1 MREWGRLLAGGKSEL
16 RKGGGWWEWKRLFLR
31 HTQLGDLPGL
41 EGQRRD
47 RRMFEQRILKYVQLD
62 IFEKQLY
69 DYWGIYTKLIN

>member
-1 MREWGRLLAGGKSEL
+1 MREWGRLLADRRIAE
-16 RKGGGWWEWKRLFLR
+16 RGGWWEWKRLFLR

>member
-1 MREWGRLLAGGKSEL
+1 MNGVDCSREEPANCG
-16 RKGGGWWEWKRLFLR
+16 KGGGWGEWIRLFLR

-47 RRMFEQRILKYVQLD
+47 RRMFEQRILKYVHLD
-62 IFEKQLY
+62 IEKQLY